1 MTNNEGNFLI
11 NCSSQSHTQST
22 EQLNPSIL
30 TMITSAEYSLKKE
43 WDNKL
48 KLIHWEMNSR
58 DTFSKLPVVMTV
70 TDLP

>member
-1 MTNNEGNFLI
+1 MTNNESNFLLYS
-11 NCSSQSHTQST
+11 SSQSHTQST

-30 TMITSAEYSLKKE
+30 TMIISAEYSLKKE

-58 DTFSKLPVVMTV
+58 DTFSRLPVAMMV